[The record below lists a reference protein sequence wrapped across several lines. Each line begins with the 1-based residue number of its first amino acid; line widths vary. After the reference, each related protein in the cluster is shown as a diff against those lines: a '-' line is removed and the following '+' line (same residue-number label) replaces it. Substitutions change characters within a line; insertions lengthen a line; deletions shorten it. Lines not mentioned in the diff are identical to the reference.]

1 VIRGL
6 MKLSFIIEQARS
18 GELAGLSDKK
28 YTDRTI
34 VSYINLAMIALYN
47 RFELATEEAIITLR
61 PDIPKT
67 VYTLASS
74 DEDVKVAGHPIVDYT
89 FKNIVAAFNE
99 DGTEIGINSETDPF
113 SIYTVAYNKVQVPLL
128 STNTYISVLY
138 RCNPEA
144 ITFVDD
150 GNGNA
155 VDTEVAMP
163 TQLLEAALHYI
174 GYRAHGALNGNVQA
188 ENSTHYT
195 RYLAACALVDTLGV
209 ITANSTD
216 ETTVAEKGY
225 A

>member
-1 VIRGL
+1 

-18 GELAGLSDKK
+18 GELANLSNKK
-28 YTDRTI
+28 YTDKTI
-34 VSYINLAMIALYN
+34 ISYINLALIALYN

-61 PDIPKT
+61 PDLPKT

-74 DEDVKVAGHPIVDYT
+74 DADVQVAGQPIVDYT

-99 DGTEIGINSETDPF
+99 DGTEIGINSEKDPF

-128 STNTYISVLY
+128 GTNTYISVLY
-138 RCNPEA
+138 RCNPEPVV
-144 ITFVDD
+144 FVDD

-155 VDTEVAMP
+155 VDTEVALP

-174 GYRAHGALNGNVQA
+174 GYRAHGAINGNVQA

-195 RYLAACALVDTLGV
+195 RYLAACALAETLGV
-209 ITANSTD
+209 VTANDTD
-216 ETTVAEKGY
+216 ELSVSKKGY